1 MKRKPAFED
10 ELAAA
15 RERNAARLTPSKTPA
30 HMTELMAFRRSGSRP
45 KRAKCEICGDVV
57 SGRRLA
63 VDHCHD
69 TGKLR
74 GFLCNTCNAGL
85 GMFKD
90 SMFIMGRAIKYLHK
104 HSLLKD
110 KIA

>member
-1 MKRKPAFED
+1 MKRKPAFEQ

-15 RERNAARLTPSKTPA
+15 KARNAARLTPSKTPA
-30 HMTELMAFRRSGSRP
+30 HMMELMAFRRSGSRP

-63 VDHCHD
+63 VDHCHE
-69 TGKLR
+69 TGRLR

-90 SMFIMGRAIKYLHK
+90 SLFTMGRAIKYLEK
-104 HSLLKD
+104 HAWFKD
-110 KIA
+110 KAA